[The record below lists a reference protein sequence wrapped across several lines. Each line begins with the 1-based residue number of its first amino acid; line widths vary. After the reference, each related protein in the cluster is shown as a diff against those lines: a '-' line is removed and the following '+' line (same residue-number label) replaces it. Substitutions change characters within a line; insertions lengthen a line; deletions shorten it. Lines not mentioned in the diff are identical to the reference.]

1 MSRPI
6 EATPTITGKAAKEL
20 LKELDA
26 PLIISSQKQ
35 EELDRRH
42 ALYIKFSN
50 QKLNVKS

>member
-6 EATPTITGKAAKEL
+6 EATPVITGKAAEKL

-26 PLIISSQKQ
+26 PLVISSQKQ
-35 EELDRRH
+35 EELDRCH

-50 QKLNVKS
+50 QKLNVKA